1 MHKKIYMRKQK
12 EFSNLKKRNT
22 SEEYYIVHARFSGSG
37 IHWTITEC
45 DVTYRANGYNEAN

>member
-1 MHKKIYMRKQK
+1 MHKKISMRKQK
-12 EFSNLKKRNT
+12 EFSNLKKRIT
-22 SEEYYIVHARFSGSG
+22 SEEYIVHASFSGSG